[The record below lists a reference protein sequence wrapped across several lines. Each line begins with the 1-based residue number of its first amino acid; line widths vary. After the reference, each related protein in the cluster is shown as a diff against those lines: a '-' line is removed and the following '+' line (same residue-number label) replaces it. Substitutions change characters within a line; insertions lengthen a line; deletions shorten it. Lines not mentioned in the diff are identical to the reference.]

1 MLHSFRRIV
10 YSCELITLF
19 ALHLRNGSCEIIQLS
34 LYSVIGGVDNDK
46 GWNHG
51 WL

>member
-34 LYSVIGGVDNDK
+34 LYSVRVRVRVRVSVRATLG
-46 GWNHG
+46 
-51 WL
+51 